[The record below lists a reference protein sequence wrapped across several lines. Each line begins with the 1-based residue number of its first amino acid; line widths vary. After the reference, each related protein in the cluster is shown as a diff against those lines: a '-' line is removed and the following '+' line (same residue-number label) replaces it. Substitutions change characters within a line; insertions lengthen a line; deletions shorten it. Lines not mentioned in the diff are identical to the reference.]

1 MIEGGPDLHNAHRRL
16 GDEST
21 LKPLITTE
29 DADEVSGLFDK
40 SVIQK
45 IKSTP
50 LGQMSLSNRLNN
62 DFETAATALSK
73 RATSEA
79 IFGRTTPRPDRQARP
94 PIEFASGCGCK
105 PLKNKMTP
113 KKIFHSTNLSPSNAS
128 MEQITALANL

>member
-1 MIEGGPDLHNAHRRL
+1 MIEVGHDLNNVNRRL

-21 LKPLITTE
+21 LKPLITTT
-29 DADEVSGLFDK
+29 DGDEVSGLFDK

-73 RATSEA
+73 RAPSEGF
-79 IFGRTTPRPDRQARP
+79 FGRTTPRTYR
-94 PIEFASGCGCK
+94 
-105 PLKNKMTP
+105 
-113 KKIFHSTNLSPSNAS
+113 
-128 MEQITALANL
+128 